1 MCCCLFRPLLKA
13 SPTLPYRGSMP
24 GVSLRHGHSLLLLFA
39 FDSLCDE
46 LVSAAGS
53 IASYM

>member
-1 MCCCLFRPLLKA
+1 MCCCLFRPHLKA

-24 GVSLRHGHSLLLLFA
+24 GVSSSHGHLLLLLFA